1 MTILIISNEEMEDTK
16 IIKSL
21 EESKF
26 YNACSRN
33 ILPKIKDGPYAINL
47 DEYKSIWTHWITL
60 YMNSNNMTYFD
71 NFGVVYISKETK
83 KIIGRTI

>member
-1 MTILIISNEEMEDTK
+1 MTTLIISNEEMEDRK

-26 YNACSRN
+26 YNAYSRN
-33 ILPKIKDGPYAINL
+33 ILPKIKDGPYTINL
-47 DEYKSIWTHWITL
+47 DEYKIN
-60 YMNSNNMTYFD
+60 MNSLDYFVCEYNNMTYFD
-71 NFGVVYISKETK
+71 SFGVVYISKETK